1 MRSISDPGS
10 GGGAVLCRLLDSQGE
25 SWARCWWPALLTTCL
40 PACPNTNQPTLLA
53 GHSLRSV
60 SFPPF
65 SISPTYLC
73 KTPHLS
79 STLESLQEIQ
89 GVQWWGGGGCSAV
102 VEVSVRCR
110 GSSARA
116 SNTTSGFRHSNLS
129 TVNCVEKQKQ
139 NSANCWNALSFLFNW
154 KRWARWEA

>member
-40 PACPNTNQPTLLA
+40 QPAPITTPCWTFALLTVFPSLSQSHPPTSA
-53 GHSLRSV
+53 N
-60 SFPPF
+60 P
-65 SISPTYLC
+65 Y
-73 KTPHLS
+73 LS

>member
-40 PACPNTNQPTLLA
+40 QPAPIPTPCWTSALLSVFP
-53 GHSLRSV
+53 SLSQ
-60 SFPPF
+60 SHPPT
-65 SISPTYLC
+65 PAH
-73 KTPHLS
+73 PHLS

-139 NSANCWNALSFLFNW
+139 NSANCWNVLTFLFNW